1 LGTLLKKIKNV
12 YGRLAKKEKRGVL
25 LPAFR
30 TIVGESPSI
39 SFDALVDIY
48 LCDPAARAAVDFLA
62 DQTVG
67 TGFYTT
73 AEDATAKAVVDEFN
87 ETVNLDDMLLRMCR
101 EVVAFGN
108 CFWEKLEPT
117 YLESLKILPITSVDR
132 ILRDQYGEV
141 QGFRQ
146 TVRYGGNIL
155 DPERI
160 IHFCWNPVDGEA
172 YGTGILRS
180 IAETMNLGDSES
192 RPSFVDMKASLE
204 KGMIEIMRKYAGPT
218 ELWKFPGLPDDKAS
232 EYASLLKSMP
242 REGGRFVV
250 NMPAEVEVIAV
261 DPRSRFDAYVE
272 HIWNQYI
279 LGLQTPLPK
288 LFTTP
293 GFTEASAKAAIEVA
307 ERKVMA
313 LQRFIKRVVE
323 REVFVPVVRQA
334 GFEPKEVQVR
344 LNWGLPKAS
353 EMRIEDLLK
362 AFEDEAIR
370 KDELR
375 KMLTKQGWE
384 LSEPTE

>member
-1 LGTLLKKIKNV
+1 
-12 YGRLAKKEKRGVL
+12 VL

-30 TIVGESPSI
+30 TVFGESPSI

-67 TGFYTT
+67 IGFYTT
-73 AEDATAKAVVDEFN
+73 AENADAKAVVDEFN
-87 ETVNLDDMLLRMCR
+87 ETINLDDMLLRTCR
-101 EVVAFGN
+101 EIVAFGN

-117 YLESLKILPITSVDR
+117 YLENLKVLPITSIDK

-146 TVRYGGNIL
+146 TVRFGGNIL
-155 DPERI
+155 DPERM

-172 YGTGILRS
+172 YGIGILHT
-180 IAETMNLGDSES
+180 IAEAMNLGNNES
-192 RPSFVDMKASLE
+192 RPSFVEMKASVE
-204 KGMIEIMRKYAGPT
+204 KGMTEIMRKYAGPT
-218 ELWKFPGLPDDKAS
+218 ELWKFPGLPDNKAS
-232 EYASLLKSMP
+232 EYASLLKTMP

-313 LQRFIKRVVE
+313 LQRFIKRAIE
-323 REVFVPVVRQA
+323 REVFASIVRQA
-334 GFEPKEVQVR
+334 GFEPKQTRVR
-344 LNWGLPKAS
+344 LNWGVPKTS

-375 KMLTKQGWE
+375 KMLAKQGWE
-384 LSEPTE
+384 LSEPAESV